1 MMDVFLNGM
10 YATYFATLAVFLWV
24 FARPWLA
31 EKGHHRAYF
40 WVTSI
45 SVGSALVALGQ
56 ISDTLAGKE
65 APGLALAAAAPI
77 FAGFVVN
84 VFRNIWYWFAG
95 KIGLGGG
102 NQEHI
107 RGAAL
112 ADEKIVAKQLKHAKS
127 RFSVGA
133 VPVPVELET
142 RGFLLA
148 GSPGTGKSQT
158 LTHALDALRAD
169 GATAV
174 IADASGIYTS
184 RYFSAGGKGFAD
196 AILNPFDQRCV
207 KWSPLAELESQ
218 ADIPALAKS
227 LVPDGEG
234 PAAEWN
240 SYAQTFV
247 EAVLEHCLSAGL
259 GNGELFRILVV
270 ADLEELREVCAGTP
284 AQPLV
289 ADGNERMFGSI
300 RGIASS
306 SAKFLQYLDEN
317 ADAQNGFSIRRY
329 LQSDNAGY
337 LFLSYQQQH
346 RDALKHMIAC
356 CVDVAS
362 RAVLSLPPSHDRR
375 VIFALDELPLLGKI
389 QSIVDLATN
398 GRKHGAMIF
407 AGLQTVAQLR
417 ELYGQETSQT
427 LLACLGSWLVLRVS
441 DAATAEY
448 MSKYIGDEEKTRIVK
463 SGGESG
469 SMTNG
474 TSKSENWQEQVVKD
488 RVVLPSELQQMP
500 DLRGV
505 FNLAGPVPSAVVN
518 LRIAAAHTA
527 AEAFVAAPP
536 RVRMKPQVQQ
546 GEQKQSGGTSRDA
559 AAEID
564 SLDLL

>member
-1 MMDVFLNGM
+1 MDFVIGGA
-10 YATYFATLAVFLWV
+10 YAVYFATLAVFLWIY
-24 FARPWLA
+24 ARPWLSARGHYQA
-31 EKGHHRAYF
+31 EW
-40 WVTSI
+40 WVTNI
-45 SVGSALVALGQ
+45 AIAAAIIVPIQ
-56 ISDTLAGKE
+56 IQETVAGKE
-65 APGLALAAAAPI
+65 QSDFALAAISPVMLALIVHLFRNVYYWAKEK
-77 FAGFVVN
+77 AGFGGN
-84 VFRNIWYWFAG
+84 
-95 KIGLGGG
+95 GGG
-102 NQEHI
+102 HI

-112 ADEKIVAKQLKHAKS
+112 ADEKTVAKQLKHAKS

-184 RYFSAGGKGFAD
+184 RYFSAGGKGYAD
-196 AILNPFDQRCV
+196 AILNPFDERCV
-207 KWSPLAELESQ
+207 KWSPLCELESQ

-247 EAVLEHCLSAGL
+247 EAVLEHCFTAGL

-306 SAKFLQYLDEN
+306 SAKFLQYLDPN
-317 ADAQNGFSIRRY
+317 TDATNGFSIRRY
-329 LQSDNAGY
+329 LHNDNPGY

-346 RDALKHMIAC
+346 RDALKHMISCA
-356 CVDVAS
+356 VDVAS

-407 AGLQTVAQLR
+407 AGLQTVSQLR

-448 MSKYIGDEEKTRIVK
+448 MSRYLGEEEKTRIVK

-469 SMTNG
+469 SFTQG
-474 TSKSENWQEQVVKD
+474 SSTSENWQQQVVKD

-500 DLRGV
+500 DLRGI
-505 FNLAGPVPSAVVN
+505 FNLAGPVPAAVVN
-518 LRIAAAHTA
+518 LRIAAAHQE
-527 AEAFVAAPP
+527 AEAFVAAAP
-536 RVRMKPQVQQ
+536 RVRTKPQVKKVEDASPA
-546 GEQKQSGGTSRDA
+546 GNKDRDA
-559 AAEID
+559 GAQPEAY
-564 SLDLL
+564 DLL